1 MEEGMDATTI
11 AKSVFPGAAWKV
23 EAPEAHGLST
33 EKLNAAAEAVKKIEK
48 RWGFLV
54 VKDGVIVHETYWGG
68 DKDTK
73 GKVFSVT
80 KGFGASLIGI
90 AQTQGKLSV
99 KDKVS
104 DWLPIHHP
112 DIKKG
117 ATIEHVLSM
126 TAGGDPE
133 KDTFAYTSGPILN
146 TLPNILQLATGRT
159 PAEFYDTELAGPLGL
174 TCDWPRTAKGWM
186 QIGNQGPMP
195 VLESTHRDLAR
206 LGLLWLNRGDWN
218 GRRIIAQDFIDEAL
232 KAHFSHNKSYGYL
245 WWINGASG
253 EKGADGERALRIPTA
268 PANVYQ
274 ALGAR
279 GKIIF
284 NVPDHNMVV
293 VTLGDTGSETTP
305 TQDLWRALEK
315 VLA

>member
-1 MEEGMDATTI
+1 MDTATSMKRTG
-11 AKSVFPGAAWKV
+11 VFPGAEWKV
-23 EAPEAHGLST
+23 ESPEAHGLST
-33 EKLNAAAEAVKKIEK
+33 EKLIAAAEDVKKIEK

-90 AQTQGKLSV
+90 AQSQGKLNV

-112 DIKKG
+112 DIKAG
-117 ATIEHVLSM
+117 ATIENVLAM
-126 TAGGDPE
+126 TAAGDPE
-133 KDTFAYTSGPILN
+133 QHKFAYTSGPILN

-159 PAEFYDTELAGPLGL
+159 PAEFYDTELAKPLGL
-174 TCDWPRTAKGWM
+174 TCTWPRTEKGWM

-195 VLESTHRDLAR
+195 VLEATHRDCAR
-206 LGLLWLNRGDWN
+206 LGLLWLNKGNWN
-218 GRRIIAQDFIDEAL
+218 GKQIIAEDFIDAAL
-232 KAHFSHNKSYGYL
+232 TAPFPHNKSYGYL
-245 WWINGASG
+245 WWVNGRTG
-253 EKGADGERALRIPTA
+253 ERGADGMRALRLATA
-268 PANVYQ
+268 PENVYN

-279 GKIIF
+279 GKIVF
-284 NVPDHNMVV
+284 NIPDQNMVV
-293 VTLGDTGSETTP
+293 VTLGDTPSEITP
-305 TQDLWRALEK
+305 TQDLWAALEK
-315 VLA
+315 VIA